1 MYETILYERTDA
13 VLKIT
18 LNRPDRFNAFNE
30 QMHKEL
36 ADAFKNAAK
45 DDDIRSV
52 ILTGAGKAF
61 CSGQDL
67 KEVKDN
73 PNRNLADSLRY
84 NYNPNILRIR
94 GLEKPV
100 LCALNGVAAGAG
112 MSLAMACD
120 LRIAS
125 DQSSMLQAFV
135 NVGLLP
141 DSGSTWVLP
150 RLLGYHKAFEIC
162 STGRPIKAD
171 EALKLNLVDEI
182 VEHDKLDSFTMELAV
197 KYANAPTK
205 AIGALKRALNKASA
219 VPLDEALEYE
229 AYLQDI
235 LGKTEDYR
243 EGVAAFNE
251 KRKPQF
257 KGR

>member
-1 MYETILYERTDA
+1 
-13 VLKIT
+13 
-18 LNRPDRFNAFNE
+18 
-30 QMHKEL
+30 
-36 ADAFKNAAK
+36 
-45 DDDIRSV
+45 
-52 ILTGAGKAF
+52 
-61 CSGQDL
+61 
-67 KEVKDN
+67 
-73 PNRNLADSLRY
+73 
-84 NYNPNILRIR
+84 
-94 GLEKPV
+94 
-100 LCALNGVAAGAG
+100 

-125 DQSSMLQAFV
+125 NQASMLQAFV
-135 NVGLLP
+135 NVGLIP

-162 STGRPIKAD
+162 STGRVIKAE

-182 VEHDKLDSFTMELAV
+182 VEHDKLDNFTTELAV

-205 AIGALKRALNKASA
+205 AIGALKRALNKAFA
-219 VPLDEALEYE
+219 VPLEDALDYE

>member
-45 DDDIRSV
+45 DDAVRSV

-73 PNRNLADSLRY
+73 PTRNLADSLRN

-94 GLEKPV
+94 NLEKPV
-100 LCALNGVAAGAG
+100 ICSLNGVAAGAG

-125 DQSSMLQAFV
+125 DQASMLQAFV
-135 NVGLLP
+135 NVGLIP

-162 STGRPIKAD
+162 STGRVIKAD

-182 VEHDKLDSFTMELAV
+182 VEHDKLDLFTRELAV

-205 AIGALKRALNKASA
+205 AIGALKRALNKASD

-257 KGR
+257 KGC

>member
-45 DDDIRSV
+45 DEEVRSV

-73 PNRNLADSLRY
+73 PNRNLADSLRN

-100 LCALNGVAAGAG
+100 ICALNGVAAGAG

-125 DQSSMLQAFV
+125 DQASMLQAFV
-135 NVGLLP
+135 NVGLIP

-182 VEHDKLDSFTMELAV
+182 VEHDKLDNFTMELAV

-251 KRKPQF
+251 KRKPKF

>member
-18 LNRPDRFNAFNE
+18 LNRPDRFNAFND

-45 DDDIRSV
+45 DDAVRSV

-73 PNRNLADSLRY
+73 PNRNLADSLRN

-94 GLEKPV
+94 NLEKPV
-100 LCALNGVAAGAG
+100 ICALNGVAAGAG

-125 DQSSMLQAFV
+125 DQASMLQAFV

-162 STGRPIKAD
+162 STGRVIKAD

-182 VEHDKLDSFTMELAV
+182 VEHDRLDHFTMELAV

-219 VPLDEALEYE
+219 VPLEDALDYE
-229 AYLQDI
+229 AYLQEI

-243 EGVAAFNE
+243 EGVTAFNE

-257 KGR
+257 KGK